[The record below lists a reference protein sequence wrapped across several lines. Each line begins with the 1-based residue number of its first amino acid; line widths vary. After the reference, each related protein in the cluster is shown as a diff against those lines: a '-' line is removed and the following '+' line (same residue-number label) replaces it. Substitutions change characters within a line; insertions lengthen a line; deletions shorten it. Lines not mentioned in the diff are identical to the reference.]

1 MNRRKK
7 VKRLGAKTISF
18 PKGKGHL
25 THNNRE
31 FISNNVVPERTAW
44 NRIYIQESLEQA
56 YEKCFG
62 QALMEYNAG
71 QKRKDRRKENYL
83 KEIEN
88 SGNKEKTFYENI
100 VQIGKKDDTPVVG
113 ADGKLTE
120 EAKAAIEILEQYAK
134 TFQERNPNLYLFNC
148 VMHLDEATPHLHI
161 DYIPV
166 ANGYKTGMKTRNS
179 LTKALQQM
187 GFAKAVSKKENETVA
202 WQQRERAYLT
212 ELCQEKG
219 IDVEVLGVQRDN
231 LTLPEYKAVM
241 RKVEKL
247 EYQAV
252 KIEENNQRL
261 AEQAEKLADQIA
273 RLDEK
278 EKDNKDVLKK
288 HDLRADTL
296 KTIAKE
302 TEKDT
307 KKLKSAAVPVS
318 NIFGGEEYV
327 KVKKSDW
334 DKIIDAFSRAVSR
347 NKLLEKYE
355 KKIVALEKKVSDVS
369 GLLEKMKQF
378 ISNRGL
384 GEAFAEFVKSLEPK
398 TMKERLTEKQK
409 VVKEQTQQI
418 SVPNCNSWKERLFM
432 NITYEKNGDYLI
444 SNLISDPEPE
454 GELRKFGLMRRHY
467 LKEHR
472 SGIYQAMLLS
482 GKLKEHLLM
491 MQEQAEA
498 QFDLLVKQM
507 AEQEGV
513 TEHLK
518 EKNQMIWVQRM
529 NNIRERAE
537 KIVRATLLQ

>member
-44 NRIYIQESLEQA
+44 NRIYIQESLEQT

-62 QALMEYNAG
+62 QALRDYNVA

-166 ANGYKTGMKTRNS
+166 ANGYKTGMKTCNS

-202 WQQRERAYLT
+202 WQQRERTYLT

-231 LTLPEYKAVM
+231 LTLPEYKAAM
-241 RKVEKL
+241 QKVEAL
-247 EYQAV
+247 EQ
-252 KIEENNQRL
+252 
-261 AEQAEKLADQIA
+261 QAEEMEIHNRELATQAGELAKQI
-273 RLDEK
+273 DELEERDK
-278 EKDNKDVLKK
+278 SNQELLEK
-288 HDLRADTL
+288 HDLRATTL
-296 KTIAKE
+296 KTISKE
-302 TEKDT
+302 EDAETN
-307 KKLKSAAVPVS
+307 KKTSEAIKVNNLC
-318 NIFGGEEYV
+318 GGEEYV
-327 KVKKSDW
+327 TIKKND
-334 DKIIDAFSRAVSR
+334 
-347 NKLLEKYE
+347 
-355 KKIVALEKKVSDVS
+355 
-369 GLLEKMKQF
+369 
-378 ISNRGL
+378 
-384 GEAFAEFVKSLEPK
+384 
-398 TMKERLTEKQK
+398 
-409 VVKEQTQQI
+409 
-418 SVPNCNSWKERLFM
+418 
-432 NITYEKNGDYLI
+432 
-444 SNLISDPEPE
+444 
-454 GELRKFGLMRRHY
+454 
-467 LKEHR
+467 
-472 SGIYQAMLLS
+472 
-482 GKLKEHLLM
+482 
-491 MQEQAEA
+491 
-498 QFDLLVKQM
+498 
-507 AEQEGV
+507 
-513 TEHLK
+513 
-518 EKNQMIWVQRM
+518 
-529 NNIRERAE
+529 
-537 KIVRATLLQ
+537 

>member
-31 FISNNVVPERTAW
+31 FISNNVVPERTDW

-219 IDVEVLGVQRDN
+219 IDVEVLGIQRDN
-231 LTLPEYKAVM
+231 LTLPEYKAAM

-247 EYQAV
+247 EHQAV
-252 KIEENNQRL
+252 EIEENNQRL
-261 AEQAEKLADQIA
+261 AEQAEKLVDQIA
-273 RLDEK
+273 KLDEK
-278 EKDNKDVLKK
+278 EKDNKNVLKK
-288 HDLRADTL
+288 YGLRADTL

-307 KKLKSAAVPVS
+307 KKLKSAAIPVS
-318 NIFGGEEYV
+318 NILGSEEYV

-334 DKIIDAFSRAVSR
+334 EKIIDAFGRAVSR

-369 GLLEKMKQF
+369 GLLDKMKQF
-378 ISNRGL
+378 KGDQMLHHFKGKIDIGTGNGGFLSQLKLQNEMRLTDESWINYQKGK
-384 GEAFAEFVKSLEPK
+384 GDEEFQKYMGDLTDMQNHVLLYLQSFCSLEEKGVQERREQQVADKKESRSTAAIGVDKQVNVKDVEKAERKSVPQK
-398 TMKERLTEKQK
+398 KATVGKEKKPSIHERLEINKKIVQEKQGK
-409 VVKEQTQQI
+409 DK
-418 SVPNCNSWKERLFM
+418 PER
-432 NITYEKNGDYLI
+432 G
-444 SNLISDPEPE
+444 
-454 GELRKFGLMRRHY
+454 
-467 LKEHR
+467 
-472 SGIYQAMLLS
+472 A
-482 GKLKEHLLM
+482 
-491 MQEQAEA
+491 
-498 QFDLLVKQM
+498 DL
-507 AEQEGV
+507 GV
-513 TEHLK
+513 RT
-518 EKNQMIWVQRM
+518 V
-529 NNIRERAE
+529 
-537 KIVRATLLQ
+537 

>member
-31 FISNNVVPERTAW
+31 FISNNVVPERTDW

-120 EAKAAIEILEQYAK
+120 EAKGAIEILEQYAK

-219 IDVEVLGVQRDN
+219 IDVEVLGIQRDN
-231 LTLPEYKAVM
+231 LTLPEYKAAM

-247 EYQAV
+247 EHQAV
-252 KIEENNQRL
+252 EIEENNQRL
-261 AEQAEKLADQIA
+261 AEQAEKLVDQIA
-273 RLDEK
+273 KLDEK
-278 EKDNKDVLKK
+278 EKDNKNVLKK
-288 HDLRADTL
+288 YGLRADTL

-307 KKLKSAAVPVS
+307 KKLKSAAIPVS
-318 NIFGGEEYV
+318 NILGSEEYV

-334 DKIIDAFSRAVSR
+334 EKIIDAFGRAVSR

-369 GLLEKMKQF
+369 GLLDKMKQF
-378 ISNRGL
+378 KGDQMLHHFKGKIDIGTGNGGFLSQLKLQNEMRLTDESWINYQKGK
-384 GEAFAEFVKSLEPK
+384 GDEEFQKYMEDLTDMQNHVLLYLQSFCSLEEKGVQERREQQVADKKESRSTAAIGVDKQVNVKDVEKAERKSVPQK
-398 TMKERLTEKQK
+398 KATVGKEKKPSIHERLEINKKIVQEKQGK
-409 VVKEQTQQI
+409 DK
-418 SVPNCNSWKERLFM
+418 PER
-432 NITYEKNGDYLI
+432 G
-444 SNLISDPEPE
+444 
-454 GELRKFGLMRRHY
+454 
-467 LKEHR
+467 
-472 SGIYQAMLLS
+472 A
-482 GKLKEHLLM
+482 
-491 MQEQAEA
+491 
-498 QFDLLVKQM
+498 DL
-507 AEQEGV
+507 GV
-513 TEHLK
+513 RT
-518 EKNQMIWVQRM
+518 V
-529 NNIRERAE
+529 
-537 KIVRATLLQ
+537 

>member
-62 QALMEYNAG
+62 QALRDYNVA

-202 WQQRERAYLT
+202 WQQRERTYLT

-231 LTLPEYKAVM
+231 LTLPEYKAAM
-241 RKVEKL
+241 QKVEKL
-247 EYQAV
+247 EHQGV
-252 KIEENNQRL
+252 TIEENNQRL
-261 AEQAEKLADQIA
+261 EEQAEKLADQIA
-273 RLDEK
+273 KLDEK

-307 KKLKSAAVPVS
+307 KKLKSAAVPIN
-318 NIFGGEEYV
+318 NIFGSEEYV

-334 DKIIDAFSRAVSR
+334 EKIIDAFGRAVSR

-369 GLLEKMKQF
+369 GLLDKMKQF

-384 GEAFAEFVKSLEPK
+384 GEAFTEFVKSLEPK
-398 TMKERLTEKQK
+398 TMKERLVEKQK
-409 VVKEQTQQI
+409 IIKEQSQQQSMHTQEHEVSKKRNI
-418 SVPNCNSWKERLFM
+418 S
-432 NITYEKNGDYLI
+432 T
-444 SNLISDPEPE
+444 
-454 GELRKFGLMRRHY
+454 EL
-467 LKEHR
+467 
-472 SGIYQAMLLS
+472 
-482 GKLKEHLLM
+482 
-491 MQEQAEA
+491 
-498 QFDLLVKQM
+498 
-507 AEQEGV
+507 
-513 TEHLK
+513 
-518 EKNQMIWVQRM
+518 
-529 NNIRERAE
+529 
-537 KIVRATLLQ
+537 